1 LSGAEKNFSLNKAV
15 DKKRESIQLSTGQCF
30 IANLFMLAKQ
40 MQSTLAHTF
49 TDKASAC
56 HVKEK
61 WHCPHRPATLIYYD

>member
-1 LSGAEKNFSLNKAV
+1 M
-15 DKKRESIQLSTGQCF
+15 QLSTGQCF

-49 TDKASAC
+49 TDKTSAC
-56 HVKEK
+56 HIKEK